1 MDGLLGVRSWR
12 LIVLESAVQFF
23 LHDHEHY
30 QIQNQR
36 HRFLRCRRQQRQN
49 QQGNLPRAEPSI
61 PIAKQKKRFTTLD
74 HFKKLNACLI
84 KSHHDLLVFT
94 FGTFKE
100 RSIADTAA
108 SAAPAG
114 LPPWPLV
121 VGDPPVTAEV
131 DICWGDTAAEEAPG
145 GKEPTAFVLRT
156 GCFCRLA
163 WYEKNSA
170 LLMFF
175 LINQHISNAKL
186 IKIFW
191 CNHIINK
198 FTYSI
203 L

>member
-1 MDGLLGVRSWR
+1 MKIDCPRICCAVFPTWSRTLSDTKSTTPFPSLPSTAKTKPAR
-12 LIVLESAVQFF
+12 ESAASGAKHSYCKKNVLQFYNISSVAF
-23 LHDHEHY
+23 VY
-30 QIQNQR
+30 QMTSW
-36 HRFLRCRRQQRQN
+36 F
-49 QQGNLPRAEPSI
+49 SI
-61 PIAKQKKRFTTLD
+61 
-74 HFKKLNACLI
+74 
-84 KSHHDLLVFT
+84 FT

-170 LLMFF
+170 LLMLF
-175 LINQHISNAKL
+175 LISQHISNAKL

-198 FTYSI
+198 CTY
-203 L
+203 

>member
-49 QQGNLPRAEPSI
+49 QPGNLPRAEPSI
-61 PIAKQKKRFTTLD
+61 PIAKQKKRFTTLEY
-74 HFKKLNACLI
+74 FKCQI
-84 KSHHDLLVFT
+84 KRLPDQITSWFSIFT

-170 LLMFF
+170 LLMLF
-175 LINQHISNAKL
+175 LVRQHMDKS
-186 IKIFW
+186 
-191 CNHIINK
+191 
-198 FTYSI
+198 Y
-203 L
+203 

>member
-1 MDGLLGVRSWR
+1 MKIDCPRICCAVFPTWSRTLSDTKSTTPFPSLPSTAKTKPAR
-12 LIVLESAVQFF
+12 ESAAS
-23 LHDHEHY
+23 
-30 QIQNQR
+30 
-36 HRFLRCRRQQRQN
+36 
-49 QQGNLPRAEPSI
+49 G
-61 PIAKQKKRFTTLD
+61 AKHSYCKTKKTFYNFRSFQMI
-74 HFKKLNACLI
+74 LNACLI

-163 WYEKNSA
+163 WCEKNSA
-170 LLMFF
+170 LLMLF
-175 LINQHISNAKL
+175 LISQHINNAKW

-191 CNHIINK
+191 CIHIINK
-198 FTYSI
+198 CTY
-203 L
+203 

>member
-1 MDGLLGVRSWR
+1 MITNTIRYKINDTVSFAAVDSKDKTSQGICRKRSQAFLLQNKKTFYNFIIFEMS
-12 LIVLESAVQFF
+12 
-23 LHDHEHY
+23 
-30 QIQNQR
+30 QIKQLSDQITSL
-36 HRFLRCRRQQRQN
+36 F
-49 QQGNLPRAEPSI
+49 SI
-61 PIAKQKKRFTTLD
+61 
-74 HFKKLNACLI
+74 
-84 KSHHDLLVFT
+84 FT

-170 LLMFF
+170 LLMLF
-175 LINQHISNAKL
+175 LISQHISKS
-186 IKIFW
+186 
-191 CNHIINK
+191 
-198 FTYSI
+198 Y
-203 L
+203 